1 MNQIHHISGNRL
13 LTAAEQ
19 AALNLPKPAKPVFVG
34 VFANQPLLTVAEQA
48 ALKAK
53 A

>member
-1 MNQIHHISGNRL
+1 MTQIHHISGIRP

-19 AALNLPKPAKPVFVG
+19 AALNLPKPVKPVFVG
-34 VFANQPLLTVAEQA
+34 VLANQPLLTVAEQA